1 MKPVPENPSVV
12 ILAAGMSTRMGA
24 PKPLLFFDNQNTFI
38 EKIVETYK
46 EFGAKEII
54 VVVNSTNESSLKKV
68 LMPERTGVI
77 VASNNKPEAERF
89 LSLKIGLEKVTGKNC
104 FVHNADNP
112 FLNIG
117 TLKQLNE
124 MVKANHYV
132 VPLYNGKKGHPAL
145 LSKEI
150 IRAVCDEEIMETKI
164 NEFLKKFSIIKC
176 PVDDWFVMAN
186 VDTMK
191 DYLGYFP
198 IDLWS
203 KSVNFYKKIKS

>member
-38 EKIVETYK
+38 EKIVETYLA
-46 EFGAKEII
+46 FGCSKIV
-54 VVVNSTNESSLKKV
+54 VVVNSKTEEPIKRV
-68 LMPERTGVI
+68 LLPEHSGVI
-77 VASNNKPEAERF
+77 IVCNEKPEAERY
-89 LSLKIGLEKVTGKNC
+89 LSLKIGLSQIGNSDC
-104 FVHNADNP
+104 FMHNADNP
-112 FLNIG
+112 FVKID
-117 TLKQLNE
+117 TLKKLLE
-124 MVKANHYV
+124 FHCTNHYTIPV
-132 VPLYNGKKGHPAL
+132 FKGKKGHPVL
-145 LSKEI
+145 LSEHICSALRKEDNI
-150 IRAVCDEEIMETKI
+150 DIKI
-164 NEFLKKFSIIKC
+164 NEFLSNFKSIEC
-176 PVDDWFVMAN
+176 PVDDWCVLAN